1 MQLFSVDAKMFL
13 KENLSCFFA
22 HKKLKKPPSK
32 LAQKNLN
39 PLFSYCPDCPNSPNI
54 RIFVPKCGFKP
65 TLYGTGLSTKND
77 TRLGGHI
84 RGCKIAKLQKAH
96 LAGY

>member
-39 PLFSYCPDCPNSPNI
+39 PLFSYCPDCPNGPNRKI
-54 RIFVPKCGFKP
+54 HVPKCGF
-65 TLYGTGLSTKND
+65 
-77 TRLGGHI
+77 
-84 RGCKIAKLQKAH
+84 
-96 LAGY
+96 